1 MRRVL
6 IRLVPVLPFIVL
18 ALAALVAAYHVRFF
32 W

>member
-18 ALAALVAAYHVRFF
+18 ALAALVAAYHVRFY

>member
-1 MRRVL
+1 MRRAL

-18 ALAALVAAYHVRFF
+18 ALAAFVAACHVRFY